1 MKPKQDQEA
10 TTFQAFLLQGLS
22 FLATPEG
29 RHNPPEAQKSTQR
42 SLILLQTILLDEGS
56 QRCGTGSGAQKTEG
70 GPGNGP
76 VFLLCD
82 CMRGPSHPPSS
93 VGGKG
98 HAAFR
103 SGSSKPEPQQM
114 EQAPQSADKSAAH
127 RTSPAN
133 RGSQDPHAYVRLLK
147 APPPRTHTTRTARA
161 WVGGGGGSSESWP
174 LGTSAPGPALG
185 PLHVCALGAGT
196 GNRNGVELET
206 EMGAGPP
213 GKPRPARPASPAPP
227 HHIFSRS
234 LWYFSSRTLFFTD

>member
-147 APPPRTHTTRTARA
+147 APPPPPPPPPPSPG
-161 WVGGGGGSSESWP
+161 VGGRRGGEP
-174 LGTSAPGPALG
+174 
-185 PLHVCALGAGT
+185 
-196 GNRNGVELET
+196 
-206 EMGAGPP
+206 
-213 GKPRPARPASPAPP
+213 
-227 HHIFSRS
+227 
-234 LWYFSSRTLFFTD
+234 